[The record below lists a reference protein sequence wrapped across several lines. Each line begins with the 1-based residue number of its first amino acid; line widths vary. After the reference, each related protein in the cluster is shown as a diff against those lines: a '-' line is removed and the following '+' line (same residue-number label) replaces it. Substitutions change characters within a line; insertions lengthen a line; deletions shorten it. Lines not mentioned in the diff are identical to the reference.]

1 MDGLQSC
8 DFLGET
14 KNKLVATE
22 QKRPMCVDNTA
33 VSSRFP
39 RIVIISCLVWFN
51 FLLSLS
57 NIFLSYFSVDFRLKI
72 FLNYSTY
79 STAHEI
85 PTLECIGVSIASVL
99 CLDWSVL
106 LLSERNNLSTYKYI
120 IVLWF
125 TDFQHKKFRPT
136 QNLSL
141 GLLLIVFL
149 KFS

>member
-1 MDGLQSC
+1 MLPSKNDRCVLTTLPWAL
-8 DFLGET
+8 DFLE
-14 KNKLVATE
+14 LW
-22 QKRPMCVDNTA
+22 
-33 VSSRFP
+33 SFP
-39 RIVIISCLVWFN
+39 VLPGSIFCYRYQ
-51 FLLSLS
+51 

-106 LLSERNNLSTYKYI
+106 LLSERNNLSTYKNI